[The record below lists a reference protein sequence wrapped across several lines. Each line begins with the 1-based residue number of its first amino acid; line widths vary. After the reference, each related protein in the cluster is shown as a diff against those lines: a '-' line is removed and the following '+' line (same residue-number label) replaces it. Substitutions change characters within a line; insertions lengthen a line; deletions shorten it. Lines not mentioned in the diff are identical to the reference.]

1 MFGAEDRFLN
11 WIGEASAR
19 MPFFPLINDGNA
31 LVQPVYAADLAKAVM
46 SIIRVSAVLSYGLQ
60 PSIFIS
66 LPSLSTFFSSLPSP
80 SSHLSLELFSYPQLT
95 LLFTVSVKQRH
106 REFRG
111 QTFQLAG
118 PAEYS
123 YKEVVE
129 FVHDI
134 TSKRVPMVDIPIPLA
149 AFAGSLSEE
158 TIRPFITEDNV
169 NQMQEDS
176 VVKRDSKMLTMKDLG
191 IEPVSMDK
199 MAFGYLHRF
208 RPGGHFVKVQGYY
221 GVGERPSDGK
231 EYLHNPER

>member
-1 MFGAEDRFLN
+1 
-11 WIGEASAR
+11 

-31 LVQPVYAADLAKAVM
+31 LVQPIYAADLAKAVM
-46 SIIRVSAVLSYGLQ
+46 SIIRVSDPPYNLLSSSQFLSY
-60 PSIFIS
+60 SRS
-66 LPSLSTFFSSLPSP
+66 YSTSLPSP
-80 SSHLSLELFSYPQLT
+80 SLSFTHLTSIDSSLCRMT
-95 LLFTVSVKQRH
+95 TQRH

-134 TSKRVPMVDIPIPLA
+134 TSKRVPMVDIPIFIA
-149 AFAGSLSEE
+149 QFVGGMSEE

-169 NQMQEDS
+169 SQMQEDS
-176 VVKRDSKMLTMKDLG
+176 IVKKDPKMLTIKDLG